1 MAVAFQWHSVRI
13 EAVDTTGN
21 HCADYSEF
29 FAFCKLQVD
38 ALLGAGGPLD
48 HRGRKN
54 PHNLAQTIETEEN
67 TDRKTR
73 KNHNETKKI
82 KPLFGRKIR

>member
-1 MAVAFQWHSVRI
+1 MSKERWGSHPALVLLKPCLRI

-38 ALLGAGGPLD
+38 SLLGQG
-48 HRGRKN
+48 
-54 PHNLAQTIETEEN
+54 
-67 TDRKTR
+67 
-73 KNHNETKKI
+73 
-82 KPLFGRKIR
+82 KP

>member
-1 MAVAFQWHSVRI
+1 MWKPIAASHVKSDFFSLRI

-38 ALLGAGGPLD
+38 SLLGRCKKGGE
-48 HRGRKN
+48 
-54 PHNLAQTIETEEN
+54 LADLLE
-67 TDRKTR
+67 R
-73 KNHNETKKI
+73 
-82 KPLFGRKIR
+82 

>member
-1 MAVAFQWHSVRI
+1 MGALRI

-38 ALLGAGGPLD
+38 SLLGAAPDIVDYDLGTQEIQIIPSCTVYSAVIRCPL
-48 HRGRKN
+48 HLMKVYSG
-54 PHNLAQTIETEEN
+54 TVC
-67 TDRKTR
+67 
-73 KNHNETKKI
+73 
-82 KPLFGRKIR
+82 

>member
-1 MAVAFQWHSVRI
+1 MTSPLDVLVLSPQNLVSQSKKRLKVTASNGKRI

-38 ALLGAGGPLD
+38 ALLGGCRTSWG
-48 HRGRKN
+48 
-54 PHNLAQTIETEEN
+54 
-67 TDRKTR
+67 
-73 KNHNETKKI
+73 
-82 KPLFGRKIR
+82 

>member
-1 MAVAFQWHSVRI
+1 MKTTLLLAVSNRNLFFLRI

-38 ALLGAGGPLD
+38 SLLGRWKKGGE
-48 HRGRKN
+48 
-54 PHNLAQTIETEEN
+54 LADLLE
-67 TDRKTR
+67 R
-73 KNHNETKKI
+73 
-82 KPLFGRKIR
+82 